1 MNQIAILITVLYSW
15 WPFTALAYLIFMP
28 AFEILCVFECDLLV
42 VAPHILHDLGQ
53 VLTFG
58 GVDVHLHTWLGD
70 LIPQLSHLLH
80 DNTEKTENT
89 HPHAHFRIH
98 SKESIPKR

>member
-1 MNQIAILITVLYSW
+1 
-15 WPFTALAYLIFMP
+15 MP

-58 GVDVHLHTWLGD
+58 GVDVHLHT
-70 LIPQLSHLLH
+70 
-80 DNTEKTENT
+80 
-89 HPHAHFRIH
+89 
-98 SKESIPKR
+98 